1 MNFHTRNLEDIF
13 KEFDGSKK
21 GLSNHQVEQAQKK
34 YGKNEIPESEKVSVL
49 GLIFKQF
56 KSFLVLVLVVAAVIS
71 WFSNH
76 RIDAIVIFIIILI
89 NAIIGFSQE
98 YKAEQAIASLKK
110 MIVPFAKVL
119 RNSEVVKIES
129 SEIVPGD
136 IILLEEG
143 DNIPADAY
151 LIECSNLRCIESSL
165 TGESVPVEKEIG
177 VLPENTPLGDRKNMV
192 LKSTFVAAGTAKGI
206 VIGTGL
212 KTSIGQIANTLSDI
226 KNVPTNFQEK
236 TKKLARQMA
245 IFAIT
250 LSVILFLVAYFF
262 RDFEIKEVFIITIA
276 ALVSAIPEGLPAIL
290 SIVLAIGANRMAK
303 RNALIREFTATETL
317 GAITTIITDK
327 TGTLTQ
333 NVLFVEK
340 AYLPDAGEFEVT
352 GQGYNPDGNV
362 VQEEKNIL
370 IENASNSFKQFMQ
383 IAAFSNNSS
392 LKFND
397 EKQAWTILGDPTEA
411 ALLVFSKKA
420 GVDSAHE
427 ESIKKID
434 DLPFSSDIKM
444 RATLIE
450 NHTGKK
456 QILLVGAPEKVLEKS
471 DFLCQGGEIKAMSE
485 SDRKEIADKIGEWSE
500 KAMRVIGLAYID
512 VGEDINKI
520 TKSNL
525 HKLVFAGFVGMTDPP
540 RPEVKEAIS
549 NCKSAG
555 IRVIMATGDHVK
567 TAAAIGKQTGIA
579 NEENIDYP
587 LAIDENELLN
597 LSDEEF
603 IEIVQNVNVFA
614 RLTPNMKLK
623 IAETLQ
629 NNGELVAM
637 TGDGVNDAPALKK
650 ADVGIAMGIMGTDVA
665 RDASQVVLA
674 DDNFASIVNA
684 IEEGRIVFRNARQ
697 AAFFLITTN
706 FAEILT
712 IIAAISL
719 GFPMPLTAIQ
729 ILWLNLV
736 TDGASGLAL
745 ATEQSHD
752 DILKQKPV
760 NKNENILNKDVFPF
774 LIINATVMAVL
785 ALGAFQY
792 HLKIADGTDQE
803 IIEQGRTAVFIVLA
817 FTQLFNTLNMRDLKQ
832 SVFKIGIFSNKYI
845 NIAIIVSVIL
855 QIGVIEVPFL
865 KNIFRLQRIEFAE
878 LIILIALSGF
888 VLIGGE
894 LYKYI
899 RYQKIL

>member
-1 MNFHTRNLEDIF
+1 MKFYTKTPDEIF
-13 KEFDGSKK
+13 KLLDTSPN
-21 GLSNHQVEQAQKK
+21 GLDQKQVEVALAKF
-34 YGKNEIPESEKVSVL
+34 GKNEIPEAEKLSIF
-49 GLIFKQF
+49 GLIVKQF
-56 KSFLVLVLVVAAVIS
+56 KSFLVLVLFVAAVIS

-76 RIDAIVIFIIILI
+76 EVDAIVILLIVLI
-89 NAIIGFSQE
+89 NATIGFSQE
-98 YKAEQAIASLKK
+98 YKAEQAISSLKK
-110 MIVPFAKVL
+110 MIVPFAKVV
-119 RNSEVVKIES
+119 RNGEIQKINAVD
-129 SEIVPGD
+129 IVPGD

-151 LIECSNLRCIESSL
+151 IIECSNLRCIESSL
-165 TGESVPVEKEIG
+165 TGESVPVEKETG
-177 VLPENTPLGDRKNMV
+177 VLNEDTPLGDRKNMI
-192 LKSTFVAAGTAKGI
+192 LKSTFVAAGTAKA
-206 VIGTGL
+206 VVTGTGL
-212 KTSIGQIANTLSDI
+212 KTAIGQIATTLSNI
-226 KNVPTNFQEK
+226 KNAPTNFQLK
-236 TKKLARQMA
+236 TKKMARQMA
-245 IFAIT
+245 LFAVS
-250 LSVILFLVAYFF
+250 LAAILFLIAYFL
-262 RDFEIKEVFIITIA
+262 RDFEVKEVFIIAIA
-276 ALVSAIPEGLPAIL
+276 AMVSAIPEGLPAIL

-340 AYLPDAGEFEVT
+340 AFIPDKGEFEVT
-352 GQGYNPDGNV
+352 GQGYDPDGNIL
-362 VQEEKNIL
+362 KNGQKISKSDD
-370 IENASNSFKQFMQ
+370 ADSFNDFMN

-392 LKFND
+392 LKFNE
-397 EKQAWTILGDPTEA
+397 EKKLWTILGDPTEA
-411 ALLVFSKKA
+411 ALLVLSKKA
-420 GVDSAHE
+420 GIQSAE
-427 ESIKKID
+427 TEKVEKLD

-444 RATLIE
+444 RATLIKKSD
-450 NHTGKK
+450 GKK
-456 QILLVGAPEKVLEKS
+456 QILIVGAPEKVLEQS
-471 DFLCQGGEIKAMSE
+471 GFININGELKAITE
-485 SDRKEIADKIGEWSE
+485 TERKEIADKIGDWSE
-500 KAMRVIGLAYID
+500 KAMRVIGLAYL
-512 VGEDINKI
+512 EAEPNAEKI
-520 TKSNL
+520 SKSQLQNL
-525 HKLVFAGFVGMTDPP
+525 IFAGFVGMTDPP
-540 RPEVKEAIS
+540 RPEVEEAIR

-567 TAAAIGKQTGIA
+567 TAAAIGRQTGIA
-579 NEENIDYP
+579 NENNINYP
-587 LAIDENELLN
+587 VSIDENELIK
-597 LSDEEF
+597 LSEADFAEAVKN
-603 IEIVQNVNVFA
+603 INVFA

-629 NNGELVAM
+629 KNGELVAM

-674 DDNFASIVNA
+674 DDNFATIVNA

-736 TDGASGLAL
+736 TDGVSGLAL

-774 LIINATVMAVL
+774 LIINASVMALL
-785 ALGAFQY
+785 ALGAFYY
-792 HLKIADGTDQE
+792 HLNIAKGSEQE
-803 IIEQGRTAVFIVLA
+803 IIEQGRTAVFIILA
-817 FTQLFNTLNMRDLKQ
+817 FTQLFNVLNMRDLKQ
-832 SVFKIGIFSNKYI
+832 SVFTIGIFSNKYI

-855 QIGVIEVPFL
+855 QMSVIEVPFL

-899 RYQKIL
+899 RYRKVR